1 MAVMVLIETNGDLS
15 ACKRCANNL
24 DKWTP
29 YVRLYSGLELK
40 ALEIP
45 YYVAV
50 IIVVDS
56 RSHYSILVH
65 FLYFMLSKSSQAIL

>member
-1 MAVMVLIETNGDLS
+1 MAVMVLIETNGDLL

-45 YYVAV
+45 
-50 IIVVDS
+50 
-56 RSHYSILVH
+56 
-65 FLYFMLSKSSQAIL
+65 FT